1 MHDYFFSGDQYIR
14 MTRVDTGP
22 GTVDPGYPAPISN
35 WGWGEF
41 GRDGIDAALYSGSKC
56 YFFAGAEY
64 IRVTRGETG
73 PGAVDPGYPA
83 PISNWGWGQFGRDG
97 IDAALWS
104 GSKCY
109 FFAGREYIR
118 VTRGETGPGTVD
130 PGYPAPISNWNW
142 GHFGDKGIDAA
153 LYSGSVCY
161 FFDGGNYVRV
171 HRGGTGAGLLDRG
184 YPAPISNWG
193 WGEFGKG
200 GIDTAL
206 YSGGPLVAPP
216 PATGLV
222 SNHNYFLERGGQP
235 LIEASVT
242 IDFDADFTSEANG
255 FSIQLNGYSA
265 VGDLDAAQ
273 QILVFATPG
282 SSEVVARI
290 ENWINTSTEL
300 INIEQNLA
308 QLPSSTVPAG
318 YSVKIQVTND
328 ATGNVTGATFTMAD
342 ELGAEIGSTTI
353 SILGH
358 PLSTTNQPATT
369 ADLAPMTAF
378 QLNIGGD
385 FGGSRADLTSAIGTV
400 TYEASTPMSAVN
412 APPLSFIDLS
422 YSTVESANLTFGPLP
437 ESANAEVSHYFA
449 MTTDGSGQVTAEEL
463 AHGHRLRPPT
473 SVPAMPTATA

>member
-1 MHDYFFSGDQYIR
+1 MERLEVLLLRGP
-14 MTRVDTGP
+14 RVHSRDTWRDRP
-22 GTVDPGYPAPISN
+22 GHGRPG
-35 WGWGEF
+35 
-41 GRDGIDAALYSGSKC
+41 
-56 YFFAGAEY
+56 
-64 IRVTRGETG
+64 V
-73 PGAVDPGYPA
+73 PGAD
-83 PISNWGWGQFGRDG
+83 
-97 IDAALWS
+97 
-104 GSKCY
+104 
-109 FFAGREYIR
+109 REL
-118 VTRGETGPGTVD
+118 D
-130 PGYPAPISNWNW
+130 W

-171 HRGGTGAGLLDRG
+171 HRGGTGAGLLDGG

-222 SNHNYFLERGGQP
+222 SNHNYFLDRGGQP
-235 LIEASVT
+235 LIGASVT

-300 INIEQNLA
+300 INVEQNLG
-308 QLPSSTVPAG
+308 QLPSSTIPAG
-318 YSVKIQVTND
+318 YSIKIQVNND
-328 ATGNVTGATFTMAD
+328 AAGNVSGATFTMAN
-342 ELGAEIGSTTI
+342 EFGTEVGSTTI

-358 PLSTTNQPATT
+358 PLSTTHQPATT
-369 ADLAPMTAF
+369 ADLAPITAF

-400 TYEASTPMSAVN
+400 TYEASAPMSAVN

-437 ESANAEVSHYFA
+437 VSANAEVSHYFA
-449 MTTDGSGQVTAEEL
+449 MTTDGSGQITAEEL

-473 SVPAMPTATA
+473 SVPAAATAVAIA